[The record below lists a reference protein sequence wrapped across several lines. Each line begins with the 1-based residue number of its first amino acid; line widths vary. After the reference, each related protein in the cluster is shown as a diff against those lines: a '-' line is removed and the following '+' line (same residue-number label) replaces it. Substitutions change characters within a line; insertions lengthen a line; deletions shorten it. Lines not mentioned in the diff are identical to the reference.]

1 MGGEEDRGP
10 GVTVLWKGGC
20 WWLRGEGGTLTE
32 CDLSRLEWSGLKE
45 DRTGP
50 RRPLSHVGMP
60 GAWGRQ
66 AGWAGEVREDHV
78 VG

>member
-1 MGGEEDRGP
+1 MLAAQRG
-10 GVTVLWKGGC
+10 
-20 WWLRGEGGTLTE
+20 GGTLTE

-50 RRPLSHVGMP
+50 RRPLSHVGVP

-66 AGWAGEVREDHV
+66 GWLGR
-78 VG
+78 GG